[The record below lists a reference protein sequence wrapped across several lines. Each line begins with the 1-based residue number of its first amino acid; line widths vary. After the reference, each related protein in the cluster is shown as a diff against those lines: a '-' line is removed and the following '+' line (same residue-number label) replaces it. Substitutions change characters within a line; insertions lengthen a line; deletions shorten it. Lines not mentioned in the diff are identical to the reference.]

1 MLDKVSFARDNVGMK
16 SYRIAKS
23 GLYQKWVKKQPKELV
38 LRIAVRLQ
46 RIAEGNFGD
55 HKWFGD
61 IGELRFSF
69 GKGYRL
75 YYTIRQQE
83 IVLLLLGGDKSSQER
98 DIKTARMMLKKLEKE

>member
-23 GLYQKWVKKQPKELV
+23 GLYQKWVKKQPQELV

-75 YYTIRQQE
+75 YYSKRLFCCCSVVIKAVKSVILKLQE
-83 IVLLLLGGDKSSQER
+83 
-98 DIKTARMMLKKLEKE
+98 